1 VSIPISPDDLE
12 TAAEGRSWVFLVTS
26 SSGSEPAHVV
36 SLAVGW
42 SGGGVMRLA
51 VGEGRAARNIAAGSS
66 PVAVF
71 PPGGS
76 GERTDYSIIV
86 DGTASLDDGLLT
98 ITPTGAMWHRPA
110 R

>member
-1 VSIPISPDDLE
+1 
-12 TAAEGRSWVFLVTS
+12 
-26 SSGSEPAHVV
+26 
-36 SLAVGW
+36 
-42 SGGGVMRLA
+42 MRLA

-86 DGTASLDDGLLT
+86 ECEGAEGLDAFVRWLRADAGVARTETKLLLRVVA
-98 ITPTGAMWHRPA
+98 G
-110 R
+110 

>member
-36 SLAVGW
+36 SLAVDW

-76 GERTDYSIIV
+76 GERANYSIIV
-86 DGTASLDDGLLT
+86 DGTASLEDGLLT

>member
-1 VSIPISPDDLE
+1 M
-12 TAAEGRSWVFLVTS
+12 FLVTAS
-26 SSGSEPAHVV
+26 SSSEPAHVV

-42 SGGGVMRLA
+42 SGGGVMQLA

-66 PVAVF
+66 PVVVF

-76 GERTDYSIIV
+76 GERADYSIIV
-86 DGTASLDDGLLT
+86 DGEASLDGGVLT
-98 ITPTGAMWHRPA
+98 ITPSGAMWHRPA

>member
-1 VSIPISPDDLE
+1 MSIPISPDDLE
-12 TAAEGRSWVFLVTS
+12 RAAEGRSWVFLVTS
-26 SSGSEPAHVV
+26 SSEPAHVV
-36 SLAVGW
+36 SLAVDW

-76 GERTDYSIIV
+76 GERANYSIIV
-86 DGTASLDDGLLT
+86 DGTASLEDGLLT

>member
-1 VSIPISPDDLE
+1 M
-12 TAAEGRSWVFLVTS
+12 FLVTS

-36 SLAVGW
+36 SLAVDW

-76 GERTDYSIIV
+76 GERANYSIIV
-86 DGTASLDDGLLT
+86 DGTASLEDGLLT